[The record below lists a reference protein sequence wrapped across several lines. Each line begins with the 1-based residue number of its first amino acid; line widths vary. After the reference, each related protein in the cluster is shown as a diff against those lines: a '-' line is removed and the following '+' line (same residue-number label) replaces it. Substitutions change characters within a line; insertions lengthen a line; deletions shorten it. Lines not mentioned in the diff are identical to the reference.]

1 MILSLAW
8 RNIWRNKMRSMVIML
23 SVAAGLFAGIAVL
36 ALYKGMM
43 QSRVR
48 TVIDSETGHLQIHQ
62 AGFTSDYDP
71 SLLIPEKKTL
81 QDKLSGDKRIKA
93 YATRCIITG
102 MLSNATGSAGV
113 NINGFNS
120 SEEVAVSQ
128 LGDKIQEGNVRWEQ
142 SEKGILVGRKLAMKM
157 KLEKGNKIVLTLTDT
172 ADNLISSAFRI
183 KGIYQSANAPLD
195 EINIYV
201 KNKDLQDLIGL
212 ENGIHEIAI
221 KLFEDEQVESVKQD
235 YQMMFPQLQIQTW
248 KEISPETDLLVR
260 TVDTYSYIILV
271 IILIALSF
279 GIMNT
284 MLMSVLE
291 RKHEI
296 GMMLALGMSRNR
308 LLLLIILESFFLTMA
323 GIPVAVI
330 AGLGAAGYYE
340 KHGLDLSNMGTDL
353 MESFGFDTMIY
364 PSFPTEKITGIIVLV
379 FITALV
385 SSLLPAWKS
394 LRLDPAEA
402 LQK

>member
-1 MILSLAW
+1 MIIILAW
-8 RNIWRNKMRSMVIML
+8 RNIWRNKMRSIIIMM

-43 QSRVR
+43 QGRVR
-48 TVIDSETGHLQIHQ
+48 TVIESETGHIQIHQ
-62 AGFTSDYDP
+62 PGFTEDFDP
-71 SLLIPEKKTL
+71 SFLISGKSKL
-81 QDKLSGDKRIKA
+81 QDALSADKKIKS
-93 YATRCIITG
+93 YASRSITTG
-102 MLSNATGSAGV
+102 MLSNATGSSGV

-120 SEEVAVSQ
+120 LEESAVSQ
-128 LGDKIQEGNVRWEQ
+128 LGDKIQEGNITWEQ
-142 SEKGILVGRKLAMKM
+142 REKGILVGRKLAKKM
-157 KLEKGNKIVLTLTDT
+157 KLALGNKIVLTLTDT

-201 KNKDLQDLIGL
+201 KNEDLQELIGL
-212 ENGIHEIAI
+212 KTGIHEIAI
-221 KLFEDEQVESVKQD
+221 KLNEDEQVEQVQQY
-235 YQMMFPQLQIQTW
+235 YQSMFPQLQIETW

-260 TVDTYSYIILV
+260 TVDTYSYIILI

-284 MLMSVLE
+284 MLMSVLD

-308 LLLLIILESFFLTMA
+308 LMWLIILESFFLTIA
-323 GIPVAVI
+323 GIPLAILLGVAVS
-330 AGLGAAGYYE
+330 GYYE
-340 KHGLDLSNMGTDL
+340 KHGIDLSNMGTDL

-364 PSFPTEKITGIIVLV
+364 PSFPTEKIMGIVMLV
-379 FITALV
+379 FVTALV

-394 LRLDPAEA
+394 LKLNPTEA

>member
-1 MILSLAW
+1 MILALAW
-8 RNIWRNKMRSMVIML
+8 RNIWRNKVRSIVIMM

-43 QSRVR
+43 QGRVR
-48 TVIDSETGHLQIHQ
+48 TVIDSETGHIQIHQ
-62 AGFTSDYDP
+62 PGFTEDFDP
-71 SLLIPEKKTL
+71 SFLIVGKSTL
-81 QDKLSGDKRIKA
+81 QNELSADKRIKA
-93 YATRCIITG
+93 FASRCITTG
-102 MLSNATGSAGV
+102 MLSNASGSSGV

-120 SEEVAVSQ
+120 LEESAVSQ
-128 LGDKIQEGNVRWEQ
+128 LGDKIQEGNITWEQ
-142 SEKGILVGRKLAMKM
+142 REKGILVGRKLAKKM
-157 KLEKGNKIVLTLTDT
+157 KLALGNKIVLTFTDT
-172 ADNLISSAFRI
+172 TDNLISSAFRI

-201 KNKDLQDLIGL
+201 KNEDLQELIGL
-212 ENGIHEIAI
+212 KTGIHEIAI
-221 KLFEDEQVESVKQD
+221 KLNKDEQVEQVQQY
-235 YQMMFPQLQIQTW
+235 YQSMFPQLQIETW

-260 TVDTYSYIILV
+260 TVDTYSYIILI

-296 GMMLALGMSRNR
+296 GMMLALGMSRTR
-308 LLLLIILESFFLTMA
+308 LMWLIILESFFLTIA
-323 GIPVAVI
+323 GIPLAILLGVAVS
-330 AGLGAAGYYE
+330 GYYE
-340 KHGLDLSNMGTDL
+340 KHGIDLSNMGTDL

-364 PSFPTEKITGIIVLV
+364 PSFPTEKIMGIVMLV
-379 FITALV
+379 FVTAIV

-394 LRLDPAEA
+394 LKLNPTEA